1 MINFWRELSDNTKLG
16 ISVVMMLLVFMIV
29 LIATG
34 VLSTDN
40 SNNAQEPANV
50 ETVESP
56 ETAPESPPQTEATTS
71 PEFERFMPEITRI
84 VIAPNDVT
92 VYVWCDGSTRVYVMN
107 TASSTK
113 QMQVVRDFAGCPN
126 EHIAGE
132 VIHG

>member
-1 MINFWRELSDNTKLG
+1 MDEGQQDWSDTPKVGIGAMVIMTLVVIIGVLTTLWLSDD
-16 ISVVMMLLVFMIV
+16 SSDEPE
-29 LIATG
+29 
-34 VLSTDN
+34 STTIE
-40 SNNAQEPANV
+40 AI
-50 ETVESP
+50 ESP

-71 PEFERFMPEITRI
+71 SEFERFMPEITRI

>member
-1 MINFWRELSDNTKLG
+1 MDEGQQDWSDTPKVGIGAIVIMTLVVIIGVLTTLWLSDD
-16 ISVVMMLLVFMIV
+16 SSDEPE
-29 LIATG
+29 
-34 VLSTDN
+34 STTIE
-40 SNNAQEPANV
+40 AI
-50 ETVESP
+50 ESP
-56 ETAPESPPQTEATTS
+56 ETAPESSPQTEATTS

-92 VYVWCDGSTRVYVMN
+92 VYVWCDGPTRVYVMN